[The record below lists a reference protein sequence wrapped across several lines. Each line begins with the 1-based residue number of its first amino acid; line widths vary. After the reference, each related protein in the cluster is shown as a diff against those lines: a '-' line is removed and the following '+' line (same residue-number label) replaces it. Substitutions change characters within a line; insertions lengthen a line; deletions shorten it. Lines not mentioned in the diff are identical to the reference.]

1 MGIFLNR
8 GTDEFQ
14 RMLNS
19 TIYVDK
25 TDMIDFFNG
34 VINTEQSYIC
44 VSRPRRFGKS
54 ITANMIAAYYE
65 KGNDSASLFEGKKL
79 SKIDGW
85 KKQMNQ
91 YDVIRLDMADLVSS
105 NDTPQLAF
113 SYLINGLLE
122 ELETAFP
129 SVQREKTDGVADY
142 LAKINDAIGAQF
154 VIIID
159 EWDCFFRDDKSN
171 QELQQKYIN
180 LLRSLFKGNRAK
192 KFTALAYIT
201 GILPIKKYNS
211 ESALNNFYEYTMTSP
226 KKLAKYIGFTDEEVR
241 TLCEQYHMDYEKAK
255 EWYDGYSFTRA
266 QHIYGPASIVQAML
280 SEEYENYWSKTVAFN
295 SLTSY
300 ITMNFDGLKDA
311 IVSMLGGNRV
321 KVRVDTYQ
329 NDMVSFKNKDDVLTG
344 LIHLGYLAYDAE
356 KKEGYIPNKE
366 VRQSFEY
373 ALEETDWTEVITA
386 IENSDALLDATLN
399 LDVEEV
405 ARQIEE
411 CHMQNTSILKYN
423 DENSLSCV
431 ITLAYYTAR
440 NQYHIVRELPAGRGF
455 ADLVFVPKRNVD
467 LPAMIVEL
475 KWKESAET
483 AISQIK
489 ENKYVK
495 ALDGYQGKVLLVGIS
510 YEKVKGEGN
519 KEHHCRIEE
528 VMI

>member
-8 GTDEFQ
+8 GTEEFQ

-65 KGNDSASLFEGKKL
+65 KGNASTVLFEGKKL
-79 SKIDGW
+79 SRIDGW

-113 SYLINGLLE
+113 AYLINGLLE
-122 ELETAFP
+122 ELETVFS
-129 SVQREKTDGVADY
+129 SVQREETDGVADY
-142 LAKINDAIGAQF
+142 LAKINDAVGAQF

-211 ESALNNFYEYTMTSP
+211 ESAWNNFYEYTMTSP

-241 TLCEQYHMDYEKAK
+241 SPCEQYHMNYEKAK

-266 QHIYGPASIVQAML
+266 QHIYGPASSPWRIILQEI
-280 SEEYENYWSKTVAFN
+280 S
-295 SLTSY
+295 
-300 ITMNFDGLKDA
+300 ITLYGNFL
-311 IVSMLGGNRV
+311 R
-321 KVRVDTYQ
+321 
-329 NDMVSFKNKDDVLTG
+329 
-344 LIHLGYLAYDAE
+344 
-356 KKEGYIPNKE
+356 
-366 VRQSFEY
+366 
-373 ALEETDWTEVITA
+373 
-386 IENSDALLDATLN
+386 
-399 LDVEEV
+399 EEV
-405 ARQIEE
+405 LRIWSL
-411 CHMQNTSILKYN
+411 CQNGMWIFQL
-423 DENSLSCV
+423 
-431 ITLAYYTAR
+431 
-440 NQYHIVRELPAGRGF
+440 
-455 ADLVFVPKRNVD
+455 
-467 LPAMIVEL
+467 
-475 KWKESAET
+475 
-483 AISQIK
+483 
-489 ENKYVK
+489 
-495 ALDGYQGKVLLVGIS
+495 
-510 YEKVKGEGN
+510 
-519 KEHHCRIEE
+519 
-528 VMI
+528 